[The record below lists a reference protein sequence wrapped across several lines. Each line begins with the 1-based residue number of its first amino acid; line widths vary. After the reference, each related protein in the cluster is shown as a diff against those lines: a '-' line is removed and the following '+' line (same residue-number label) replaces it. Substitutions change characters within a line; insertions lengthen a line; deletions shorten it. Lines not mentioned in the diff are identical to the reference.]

1 MTEIQKERY
10 RKIRGRILQIL
21 IKWHPAPLDFTEIH
35 VFLDDL
41 GYSITREELES
52 HLAYL
57 EEPGY
62 IRIEKRKAEGI
73 KVQKV
78 RIMKKGID
86 IVDGFG
92 DPDIGIDVKF

>member
-10 RKIRGRILQIL
+10 RKIRGNILRVL
-21 IKWHPAPLDFTEIH
+21 IKWHPAPLDSKEIH

-41 GYSITREELES
+41 GYSITKEELES
-52 HLAYL
+52 HLSYL

-62 IRIEKRKAEGI
+62 IQIEKRKAEGFEI
-73 KVQKV
+73 RKI

-86 IVDGFG
+86 IIDKFTS
-92 DPDIGIDVKF
+92 DIGIDVRF

>member
-10 RKIRGRILQIL
+10 RKIRGTILRVL
-21 IKWHPAPLDFTEIH
+21 IKWHPAPLDSNEIH

-41 GYSITREELES
+41 GYPITKEGLES

-57 EEPGY
+57 KEPGY
-62 IRIEKRKAEGI
+62 IQIEERKAEGI
-73 KVQKV
+73 EIQKV

-86 IVDGFG
+86 IIDKFIN
-92 DPDIGIDVKF
+92 DIGVDVKF

>member
-10 RKIRGRILQIL
+10 RKIRGNILRVL
-21 IKWHPAPLDFTEIH
+21 IKWHPAPLDANEIH
-35 VFLDDL
+35 IFLDAL
-41 GYSITREELES
+41 GYSITKEELQS

-62 IRIEKRKAEGI
+62 IQIEKRKSEGI
-73 KVQKV
+73 EVQKI

-86 IVDGFG
+86 IIDKFAN
-92 DPDIGIDVKF
+92 DIGIDVKF